1 MGKGDRKTKR
11 GKIVA
16 GTYGK
21 LRPIKKKSKV
31 QPKAI
36 KKTKKKTVKK

>member
-11 GKIVA
+11 GKIVL

-21 LRPIKKKSKV
+21 LRPKRGKFKLRPGTVKDS
-31 QPKAI
+31 QPKP
-36 KKTKKKTVKK
+36 K

>member
-11 GKIVA
+11 GKIVL

-21 LRPIKKKSKV
+21 LRPKRGKFKIL
-31 QPKAI
+31 PKTT
-36 KKTKKKTVKK
+36 KGTKKK